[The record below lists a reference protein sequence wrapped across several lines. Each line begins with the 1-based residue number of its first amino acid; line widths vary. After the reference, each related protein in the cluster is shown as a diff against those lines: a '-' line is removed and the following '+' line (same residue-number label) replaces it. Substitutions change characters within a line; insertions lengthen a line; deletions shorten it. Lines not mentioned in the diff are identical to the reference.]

1 MNHEKSPAVSTYWK
15 KYAIFSF
22 TLIEVI
28 GWAFEDCITCICIVC
43 KDVIAVEYTVHVIK
57 LKNVITINVFVS
69 DLLVYPAACTRTSNT
84 PIQSFTDF
92 IRRVKNW
99 SGRYFWNYVVQ
110 GETDDD
116 NPSSLSRDLG
126 DAEEEMEKFHSSTN
140 TRLASVSNY
149 NIHKYC

>member
-1 MNHEKSPAVSTYWK
+1 MYL
-15 KYAIFSF
+15 F
-22 TLIEVI
+22 LI
-28 GWAFEDCITCICIVC
+28 
-43 KDVIAVEYTVHVIK
+43 
-57 LKNVITINVFVS
+57 N
-69 DLLVYPAACTRTSNT
+69 LLVYPAACTRTSNT

-149 NIHKYC
+149 NKHKYCYIAITAILSEMPFACSCNNEKSCGNCN

>member
-1 MNHEKSPAVSTYWK
+1 M
-15 KYAIFSF
+15 
-22 TLIEVI
+22 
-28 GWAFEDCITCICIVC
+28 
-43 KDVIAVEYTVHVIK
+43 
-57 LKNVITINVFVS
+57 FVS

-110 GETDDD
+110 GETDDN
-116 NPSSLSRDLG
+116 NPSSLSRDLR

-140 TRLASVSNY
+140 ARLASVSNY
-149 NIHKYC
+149 NRHKINIANLLQYYLKIMPFACSCNSYMMIMHNVRFLLSFVSSFHLLYIIL

>member
-1 MNHEKSPAVSTYWK
+1 MNHEKSLVVSMYWK

-22 TLIEVI
+22 TLIEEI
-28 GWAFEDCITCICIVC
+28 IWAFEDCITCICIVC
-43 KDVIAVEYTVHVIK
+43 KDLFVEYTVHVI
-57 LKNVITINVFVS
+57 NVITINVFVS
-69 DLLVYPAACTRTSNT
+69 DLLVYPAACARTSNT

-149 NIHKYC
+149 NKHNYC

>member
-1 MNHEKSPAVSTYWK
+1 M
-15 KYAIFSF
+15 
-22 TLIEVI
+22 
-28 GWAFEDCITCICIVC
+28 
-43 KDVIAVEYTVHVIK
+43 
-57 LKNVITINVFVS
+57 FVS
-69 DLLVYPAACTRTSNT
+69 DLLVYSASCTRTSNT

-140 TRLASVSNY
+140 TRLASVSNCN
-149 NIHKYC
+149 NINTANLLRYYLKIMPLACRCNKEKSCGNCNLSVDTCTIIHAQL

>member
-1 MNHEKSPAVSTYWK
+1 MYL
-15 KYAIFSF
+15 F
-22 TLIEVI
+22 LI
-28 GWAFEDCITCICIVC
+28 
-43 KDVIAVEYTVHVIK
+43 
-57 LKNVITINVFVS
+57 N
-69 DLLVYPAACTRTSNT
+69 LLVYPAACTRTSNT

-116 NPSSLSRDLG
+116 NPSALSRDLG

-149 NIHKYC
+149 NKHKYC